1 MRKHITELS
10 GLVNGHLLL
19 DFQKAA
25 YAQLELELDGRTQD
39 LAEVVIAEYAKDD
52 QVVHVP
58 GWRTFK
64 INDIRLSPDQKLY
77 RFHIPE
83 HRGAYGAI
91 PHIET
96 PPEFGG
102 EIAVFRYVEINHYY
116 GPAKVRRIEFYNDA
130 PEDAAHFESSDKKL
144 NQIWEFCKYSLL
156 ATSIFPCYVDGERE
170 RMPYEGDTYITQLG
184 HFCCGADYSIAEHT
198 IDHFMA
204 NGKHTW
210 PTEWL
215 LLTPLLARDYWLYSG
230 NQKALERWMP
240 ELPAKTLPHL
250 LREDGLLVPKGK
262 IRDIIDWPEEDR
274 DNYEFGETN
283 FVPNAYRYEAL
294 KTLSEMAENNNY
306 NIESKQ
312 LMSIVRRTM
321 FKNGLFVDNPDSAH
335 TSLHTA
341 LFALRFGLL
350 KPAEIPAHQAI
361 LRERGMACSVYAAQF
376 LLESCFMT
384 GLDDLGIQ
392 LLTNDGP
399 RSWFNMMREGS
410 TISMEAWGEFDK
422 PHQDW
427 SHPWGAAPANI
438 IPRFVVGVR
447 PTAPGFVRFVVKP
460 SPAAPERFVFRQP
473 TPWGAIEIRKDSTD
487 LKVSLSGTE
496 RQLHQEAPGE
506 FAVSPGSQPPLSDTI
521 LAR

>member
-83 HRGAYGAI
+83 HRGAYGAF

-170 RMPYEGDTYITQLG
+170 RMQIG
-184 HFCCGADYSIAEHT
+184 
-198 IDHFMA
+198 
-204 NGKHTW
+204 
-210 PTEWL
+210 
-215 LLTPLLARDYWLYSG
+215 R
-230 NQKALERWMP
+230 
-240 ELPAKTLPHL
+240 
-250 LREDGLLVPKGK
+250 
-262 IRDIIDWPEEDR
+262 
-274 DNYEFGETN
+274 
-283 FVPNAYRYEAL
+283 
-294 KTLSEMAENNNY
+294 
-306 NIESKQ
+306 
-312 LMSIVRRTM
+312 
-321 FKNGLFVDNPDSAH
+321 AH
-335 TSLHTA
+335 
-341 LFALRFGLL
+341 
-350 KPAEIPAHQAI
+350 
-361 LRERGMACSVYAAQF
+361 V
-376 LLESCFMT
+376 
-384 GLDDLGIQ
+384 
-392 LLTNDGP
+392 
-399 RSWFNMMREGS
+399 
-410 TISMEAWGEFDK
+410 
-422 PHQDW
+422 
-427 SHPWGAAPANI
+427 
-438 IPRFVVGVR
+438 
-447 PTAPGFVRFVVKP
+447 
-460 SPAAPERFVFRQP
+460 
-473 TPWGAIEIRKDSTD
+473 
-487 LKVSLSGTE
+487 
-496 RQLHQEAPGE
+496 
-506 FAVSPGSQPPLSDTI
+506 
-521 LAR
+521 